1 MNKIYTKEFLPIGIL
16 LVFTIG
22 SSIYILLNNYIFGLQ
37 QCIGLSMLLISTI
50 LYLTKPNIYRYFFG
64 ITLILG
70 LFNLITF
77 PVVNF
82 TIKILFIPIQIIPLL
97 ALLVYT
103 KIYRTKISNLFFK
116 RREIDKLEEEAYYQK
131 KTSFFKEKFSNLND
145 QEKEQKLNQDLVPEA
160 KKALNEIKAKR
171 IDLNN

>member
-116 RREIDKLEEEAYYQK
+116 
-131 KTSFFKEKFSNLND
+131 
-145 QEKEQKLNQDLVPEA
+145 
-160 KKALNEIKAKR
+160 
-171 IDLNN
+171 